1 MNKSKSANRCT
12 TVAPLNPTAMTAD
25 EGERLKAFFA
35 EIGTG
40 FGADASMAR
49 LPFAP
54 GDVTAG
60 VENEMQTAVRGA
72 ADRVDLALT
81 IQHSNFFANIER
93 RMARGRSSRRVRSDL
108 EAYLRDNPDGV
119 WENSQVRVPAD
130 SFNALASSVLN
141 GDLRA
146 DKSRPD
152 LGLRADAGNFLV
164 GEGAQQFVRMP
175 ISYLLKFALADYVGG
190 APLPT
195 ALKTL
200 GLSLLPNFL
209 NDNTS
214 PEQTS
219 FYVSTSAASARIGNA
234 VVKETAQRY
243 LLTQLLVA
251 YANDKFRLREHGQ
264 ECLVY
269 FSALPPQRQKRLNE
283 CVSDSFYRDL
293 FMNPC
298 LSGWDRGEAKH
309 DYMHLCHSVLSR
321 SQLHALPRLRQLGII
336 KRNLVV
342 VPTVSNTS
350 LANNGTH
357 VSIGSLRL
365 GRAFA
370 ARGDGG
376 YRADERYTGDLAVKA
391 IEHFLPLFV
400 DTYSGAPHRL
410 DFTDFHP
417 ERVLAFLPHQLDD
430 THLRMIWQS
439 WKRKAD
445 ISVAHTP
452 MTPFGIGALDRGL
465 SGAFDLR
472 GDFTPDYRLLD
483 YFVALLSTDRSAGLD
498 GTVGNSERLKRDL
511 EEAGIFAAHMTTYLP
526 YRPREFAQMGFAG
539 YEARTYSVF
548 ENLGRDLGGATGLQ
562 TLITA
567 LAYKY
572 MATGAVGH
580 SAIPDNPEIESER
593 RQFMFAAA
601 IGLPFCYVRC
611 DTGNLFLRRI
621 LAHTR
626 RSRPSKFYRGYLK
639 VSLAD
644 YRGALIRML
653 HADAPDL
660 IETFGLAATLADTQN
675 RIDDPNAG
683 ASGRL
688 NTAVLSALGARSPL
702 HVPAHDYNRAAER
715 HYRETLRR
723 AHTEECF
730 DLLLRDCLAL
740 EDADGRGA
748 YDHALREVMGEQSAL
763 AFALRVKRDAL
774 NETLPLTTLRQL
786 IALVLIVIG
795 RDRNVHLAAI
805 DKASRLHNDGP
816 TRHAHSTPLYRTGNG

>member
-1 MNKSKSANRCT
+1 MSKRKSANLST
-12 TVAPLNPTAMTAD
+12 TVAPLTPATMTAT
-25 EGERLKAFFA
+25 EGERLKAFFS

-40 FGADASMAR
+40 FGSEADMTR

-60 VENEMQTAVRGA
+60 VENEMQTAVRGSRE
-72 ADRVDLALT
+72 RVDLALT
-81 IQHSNFFANIER
+81 IQHSNFFANLER
-93 RMARGRSSRRVRSDL
+93 RIARGRSSRRARSDL
-108 EAYLRDNPDGV
+108 AAYLRDNPEGV
-119 WENSQVRVPAD
+119 WENSQVRVPAER
-130 SFNALASSVLN
+130 FNALASAVLN

-152 LGLRADAGNFLV
+152 LGLRTDAGNFLV
-164 GEGAQQFVRMP
+164 GDGAAQFVRMP
-175 ISYLLKFALADYVGG
+175 VSYLLKFALADYAGE

-195 ALKTL
+195 ALKAL
-200 GLSLLPNFL
+200 ALSLLPNFL

-219 FYVSTSAASARIGNA
+219 FYVSTSATNTRIGSA

-251 YANDKFRLREHGQ
+251 YANEKFGLREHGQ

-269 FSALPPQRQKRLNE
+269 FSALPPQRQRRLNE

-298 LSGWDRGEAKH
+298 LSGWDKGEAKH

-376 YRADERYTGDLAVKA
+376 YRADEKYTGDLAVKA

-410 DFTDFHP
+410 DFTEFHP

-430 THLRMIWQS
+430 THLQMIWQS

-445 ISVAHTP
+445 IAIAHTP
-452 MTPFGIGALDRGL
+452 ITPFGIGALDRGL
-465 SGAFDLR
+465 RAAFALR

-498 GTVGNSERLKRDL
+498 GTLGNSERLKRDL
-511 EEAGIFAAHMTTYLP
+511 EEAGIFAAHMTAYLP
-526 YRPREFAQMGFAG
+526 FRPREFAQMGFAG

-548 ENLGRDLGGATGLQ
+548 EDLERDLGGATAIQSLV
-562 TLITA
+562 TA

-572 MATGAVGH
+572 MATGTLGH
-580 SAIPDNPEIESER
+580 AAIPDTPEVESER

-601 IGLPFCYVRC
+601 IGLPFCYVRR

-644 YRGALIRML
+644 YRGALLRML

-660 IETFGLAATLADTQN
+660 IEMFGLAATLADTQN
-675 RIDDPNAG
+675 RIDDANAG

-688 NTAVLSALGARSPL
+688 NKAVLSALDARAPL
-702 HVPAHDYNRAAER
+702 HVSAHDYNRAAER

-723 AHTEECF
+723 AHSEKCF

-748 YDHALREVMGEQSAL
+748 YDRALREVMGEQSAL

-774 NETLPLTTLRQL
+774 DETLPLATLKQL

-795 RDRNVHLAAI
+795 RDRDVHLAAI
-805 DKASRLHNDGP
+805 QKGNRQPHD
-816 TRHAHSTPLYRTGNG
+816 RHARHEQSTPLYRTGNA

>member
-1 MNKSKSANRCT
+1 MRRSKSAN
-12 TVAPLNPTAMTAD
+12 VPTAVAALSPTAVTAP
-25 EGERLKAFFA
+25 ERARLEDFFN

-40 FGADASMAR
+40 FGDNADMSR
-49 LPFAP
+49 LPFASA
-54 GDVTAG
+54 DVTAG

-81 IQHSNFFANIER
+81 IQHSNFFANLER
-93 RMARGRSSRRVRSDL
+93 RMARGRSSRRARSDL
-108 EAYLRDNPDGV
+108 AAYLRDNPDGV

-152 LGLRADAGNFLV
+152 LGMRTDAGEFLV
-164 GEGAQQFVRMP
+164 GDDAAQFVRMP
-175 ISYLLKFALADYVGG
+175 VSYLLKFALADFVGEV
-190 APLPT
+190 ALPP

-200 GLSLLPNFL
+200 AWSLLPNFL

-219 FYVSTSAASARIGNA
+219 FYVATAGAGRIGNA

-298 LSGWDRGEAKH
+298 LSGWDRGEAKQ

-357 VSIGSLRL
+357 LSIGSLRL

-370 ARGDGG
+370 ARGDGS
-376 YRADERYTGDLAVKA
+376 YRADEKYTGDLAVKA

-430 THLRMIWQS
+430 THLQMIWQS

-445 ISVAHTP
+445 IAIAHNP
-452 MTPFGIGALDRGL
+452 VTPFGIGALDRGL
-465 SGAFDLR
+465 RGAFGLR

-498 GTVGNSERLKRDL
+498 GTLGNSERLKRDL

-548 ENLGRDLGGATGLQ
+548 EDLERDLGGAAGLQ

-572 MATGAVGH
+572 MATGALGH
-580 SAIPDNPEIESER
+580 GAIPDTPEIESER

-601 IGLPFCYVRC
+601 IGLPFCYVRR

-644 YRGALIRML
+644 YRGALLRML
-653 HADAPDL
+653 QADAPDL
-660 IETFGLAATLADTQN
+660 IEMFGLAATLADTQN

-688 NTAVLSALGARSPL
+688 NKAVLSALDVRSPL
-702 HVPAHDYNRAAER
+702 HVGAHEYNRAAER

-723 AHTEECF
+723 THMEKCF
-730 DLLLRDCLAL
+730 NLLLRDCLAL

-748 YDHALREVMGEQSAL
+748 YDEALRAVMGDESAL
-763 AFALRVKRDAL
+763 AFALRIKRDAL
-774 NETLPLTTLRQL
+774 NETLPLSILKRL
-786 IALVLIVIG
+786 IALILIGIG
-795 RDRNVHLAAI
+795 RDRSVHVAAI
-805 DKASRLHNDGP
+805 ERSGRPPHD
-816 TRHAHSTPLYRTGNG
+816 RHTGHAPSTPLYRAGNG

>member
-1 MNKSKSANRCT
+1 MSESKSANRST
-12 TVAPLNPTAMTAD
+12 TVAALNPAAITAD
-25 EGERLKAFFA
+25 EGERLKEFFA

-40 FGADASMAR
+40 FGADADMAR

-72 ADRVDLALT
+72 PERVDLALT
-81 IQHSNFFANIER
+81 IQHSNFFANLER
-93 RMARGRSSRRVRSDL
+93 RIARGRSSRRARSDL
-108 EAYLRDNPDGV
+108 ESYLRDNPEGV

-141 GDLRA
+141 DDLRA

-152 LGLRADAGNFLV
+152 LGLRADAGNFLI
-164 GEGAQQFVRMP
+164 GDGAQQFVRMP
-175 ISYLLKFALADYVGG
+175 ISYLLKFALADYIGSTS
-190 APLPT
+190 LPPS
-195 ALKTL
+195 LKGL
-200 GLSLLPNFL
+200 ALSLLPNFL

-219 FYVSTSAASARIGNA
+219 FYVSTASAARIGDA

-357 VSIGSLRL
+357 LSIGSLRL
-365 GRAFA
+365 GRAFS

-376 YRADERYTGDLAVKA
+376 YRAGEKYTGDLAVKA

-400 DTYSGAPHRL
+400 GTYSGAPHRL

-430 THLRMIWQS
+430 THLQMVWQS

-445 ISVAHTP
+445 ISIAHSP
-452 MTPFGIGALDRGL
+452 VTPFGIGALDRGL
-465 SGAFDLR
+465 RGAFALR

-498 GTVGNSERLKRDL
+498 GSVGNDARLKRDL

-548 ENLGRDLGGATGLQ
+548 ENLGRDLGGAAGIQ
-562 TLITA
+562 TLVTA

-572 MATGAVGH
+572 MATGALGH
-580 SAIPDNPEIESER
+580 GAIPDNPEIESER

-601 IGLPFCYVRC
+601 IGLPFCYVRR

-626 RSRPSKFYRGYLK
+626 RTRPSKFYRGYLK

-644 YRGALIRML
+644 YLSALIRMV

-660 IETFGLAATLADTQN
+660 IEMFGLGAALADTQN
-675 RIDDPNAG
+675 RVDDQNAG
-683 ASGRL
+683 AGGRL
-688 NTAVLSALGARSPL
+688 NTAVLSALDARSPL
-702 HVPAHDYNRAAER
+702 HVPAHAYNLAAER

-723 AHTEECF
+723 AHAEECF

-748 YDHALREVMGEQSAL
+748 YDSALREIMGEQSAL
-763 AFALRVKRDAL
+763 AFVLRVKRDAL
-774 NETLPLTTLRQL
+774 DETLPLATLQQL
-786 IALVLIVIG
+786 IALVLITIG
-795 RDRNVHLAAI
+795 RDRNVHTRAI
-805 DKASRLHNDGP
+805 NRLNASP
-816 TRHAHSTPLYRTGNG
+816 TDRPTCHAQSTPLYRTGNG